1 MESIIHGIG
10 EDPTVVGYVIIS
22 PDGIPIKY
30 HSKMSY
36 AKAILYAGLVSD
48 FHARAKN
55 ALLGLG
61 SAGSGSELNHFRMRT
76 KQGTEIIVTSKFDYL
91 LVVVQN
97 CTGKP
102 WVWGDEENEQV
113 N

>member
-22 PDGIPIKY
+22 PDGIPIKH

-36 AKAILYAGLVSD
+36 STAILYSGLVSD

-55 ALLGLG
+55 ALQRLEL
-61 SAGSGSELNHFRMRT
+61 SASDSELHHFRLRT
-76 KQGTEIIVTSKFDYL
+76 RLGTEIIVTSKSDYL
-91 LVVVQN
+91 LAVVQN

-102 WVWGDEENEQV
+102 WVWGDEENEV
-113 N
+113 SN